1 MYICSLKL
9 TFGIHSSS
17 FSEEEIPKVSVPKAS
32 ILQHGDDITIVCNLT
47 EGIGPIAL
55 LKRVSWYK
63 DGVLLQ
69 TVRNPDLKSPKDSL
83 GPLNLKNI
91 GVTDGGEY
99 VCLLEVL
106 LRSVKEYNVSDITT
120 IRSKS
125 SYIHLSIHVSASKKL
140 LWWHAW
146 LKLNL
151 GSVDFMYMYSPWLW
165 GTGVLLPDILEA

>member
-9 TFGIHSSS
+9 TFGIHSLS

-47 EGIGPIAL
+47 EGKGFAP

-63 DGVLLQ
+63 DGELLQ
-69 TVRNPDLKSPKDSL
+69 TVRNPDLNSPQDSL
-83 GPLNLKNI
+83 GPLELKNI
-91 GVTDGGEY
+91 GVRAGGEY

-106 LRSVKEYNVSDITT
+106 LRGVKKYNVSDTTT
-120 IRSKS
+120 IRSKF

-165 GTGVLLPDILEA
+165 GTGLLLPCILEA